1 MCKVNMLGY
10 PIEIDYGSHVKQRLR
25 SRFDDVDIAFL
36 EYRIEVLFSEEA
48 VAEYLMN
55 EVKIGEDVIL
65 IDEDSGITFAVNVG
79 VEVIYIMTVY
89 NAFEYS
95 GFRLGDRQQVLKFAE
110 KNGFRSERFERKK
123 GNVYA

>member
-10 PIEIDYGSHVKQRLR
+10 QIEVDYGAHVKERLR
-25 SRFDDVDIAFL
+25 SRFEDVDIAFL
-36 EYRIEVLFSEEA
+36 EYRIEAVFSDEA
-48 VAEYLMN
+48 VADHLMN

-79 VEVIYIMTVY
+79 SETIYIMTVY

-95 GFRLGDRQQVLKFAE
+95 GFRCGDQQQVLKFAE
-110 KNGFRSERFERKK
+110 KMGFRSERFERKR

>member
-10 PIEIDYGSHVKQRLR
+10 QIEVDYGAHVKERLR

-36 EYRIEVLFSEEA
+36 EYRIEAVFSDEA
-48 VAEYLMN
+48 VADHLMN

-79 VEVIYIMTVY
+79 SETIYIMTVY

-110 KNGFRSERFERKK
+110 KNGFRSERFERKR

>member
-10 PIEIDYGSHVKQRLR
+10 QIEVDYGAHVKERLR

-36 EYRIEVLFSEEA
+36 EYRIEAVFSDEA
-48 VAEYLMN
+48 VADHLMN
-55 EVKIGEDVIL
+55 EVRIGEDVIL

-79 VEVIYIMTVY
+79 SETIYIMTVY

-95 GFRLGDRQQVLKFAE
+95 GFRCGDRQQVLKFAE
-110 KNGFRSERFERKK
+110 KMGFRPGRFERKR

>member
-10 PIEIDYGSHVKQRLR
+10 QIEVDYGAHVKERLR

-36 EYRIEVLFSEEA
+36 EYRIEAVFSDEA
-48 VAEYLMN
+48 VADHLMN

-79 VEVIYIMTVY
+79 SETIYQ
-89 NAFEYS
+89 
-95 GFRLGDRQQVLKFAE
+95 QQVLKFAE
-110 KNGFRSERFERKK
+110 KMGFRSERFERKR